1 MALDWAR
8 RWCGCGRGH
17 LPSRSMRMNCAAI
30 VAIPAALCL
39 LALGGCSGTQSP
51 KLSVAGASIKERTDA
66 AAVIDFIVEAENP
79 NGDAL
84 PLQDVTYTVSR
95 GGKPVF
101 SGTRSAEAVIR
112 RYGRQHF
119 VLPASFLAPAG
130 EEVAGEY
137 EISGTL
143 MYLAPGALSETL
155 FDQALVKPEVSFA
168 GKATAK

>member
-1 MALDWAR
+1 
-8 RWCGCGRGH
+8 
-17 LPSRSMRMNCAAI
+17 MRISCTAVLCVVSAAS
-30 VAIPAALCL
+30 L
-39 LALGGCSGTQSP
+39 LTAGGCSGTQSP
-51 KLSVAGASIKERTDA
+51 KLSVAGASIKERTDT
-66 AAVIDFIVEAENP
+66 AAVIDVIVEAENP
-79 NGDAL
+79 NAQAL

-95 GGKPVF
+95 GGKQVF

-112 RYGRQHF
+112 RYGSQQF

-137 EISGTL
+137 EVSGTL